1 MAAHIHWHAIEAGH
15 EIGAVVEVESTQ
27 EVLVGLAAATV
38 QGDQHTG
45 YSFKDFTGSSQW
57 VQAQLLLADD
67 ALGCRYCLAEYLGA
81 PAYYLNFLDGNL
93 MSIQDGVTTRCE
105 TCNQRASVV

>member
-1 MAAHIHWHAIEAGH
+1 MAAHIHWHEIEAGH

-38 QGDQHTG
+38 QGDHHTG
-45 YSFKDFTGSSQW
+45 HGFKDFTGSDY
-57 VQAQLLLADD
+57 LA
-67 ALGCRYCLAEYLGA
+67 AA
-81 PAYYLNFLDGNL
+81 AYYFNFLNDNL

-105 TCNQRASVV
+105 NCSQRASVG